1 MEMINDKYG
10 RFAEVFNQI
19 PEIYRE
25 KYGIKLITAN
35 ESSKYPVL
43 YADIRE
49 AKLSVIPNGKA
60 ITINEL
66 DGKLI
71 IEIEGSGKIHM
82 YKNYT
87 LIYTLL

>member
-1 MEMINDKYG
+1 MEVINDKYG

-35 ESSKYPVL
+35 ESSKYSVL
-43 YADIRE
+43 YAEIRE
-49 AKLSVIPNGKA
+49 AKISIIPRGKH
-60 ITINEL
+60 ITINEQENQL
-66 DGKLI
+66 TIYID
-71 IEIEGSGKIHM
+71 EIATIRMHKDF
-82 YKNYT
+82 T